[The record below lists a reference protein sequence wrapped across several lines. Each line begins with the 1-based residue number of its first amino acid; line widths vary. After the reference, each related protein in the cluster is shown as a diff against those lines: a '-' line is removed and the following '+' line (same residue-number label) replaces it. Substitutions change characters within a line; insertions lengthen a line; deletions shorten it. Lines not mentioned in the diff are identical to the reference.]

1 MKKITI
7 EDVAKHTGVSKGT
20 VSAVINAKNT
30 VKAVTRNHVLEGM
43 KELHYRPK
51 GVARNLKNSRQDK
64 SIGIIIKDLSYPL
77 YTSIALGAKNK
88 NQVAENVHASA
99 LPPLSNEIMKSV
111 KSLYERFIKE
121 KVHHY
126 W

>member
-1 MKKITI
+1 MLTGKFSKK
-7 EDVAKHTGVSKGT
+7 SKFENDDHRKFNRNGEAFDKGET
-20 VSAVINAKNT
+20 FSGIDYDSSL
-30 VKAVTRNHVLEGM
+30 KAVENLKRVC
-43 KELHYRPK
+43 PK
-51 GVARNLKNSRQDK
+51 GMTMSQFALKWILMSDAVTCT
-64 SIGIIIKDLSYPL
+64 IP
-77 YTSIALGAKNK
+77 GAKSK
-88 NQVAENVHASA
+88 NQVEENVHASA